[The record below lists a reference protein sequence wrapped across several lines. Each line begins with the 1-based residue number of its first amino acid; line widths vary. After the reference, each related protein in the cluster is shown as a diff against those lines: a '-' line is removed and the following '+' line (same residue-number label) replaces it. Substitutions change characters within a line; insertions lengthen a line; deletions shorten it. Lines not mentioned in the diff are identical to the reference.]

1 MHAPALARI
10 GLLLLLLPLAGPGC
24 RPANDAPDPPRLRLP
39 PPPPAAARFL
49 IEAQHAFRQGNWQV
63 ALALTDSA
71 EHQAPP
77 DHRAFRADVAFLRG
91 RIYGDLN
98 QVDQAVAA
106 YEQVLALDPTYR
118 GARLNLGN
126 LAFRRG
132 RLREALTHY
141 REELAVQDDP
151 RVRVYMGHAYAELG
165 RVDSARQAYEQALAR
180 NDSLA
185 EAHIRLAVLLEDN
198 GELEQALARARRA
211 LALKPNDPDYR
222 YIAGNLLLQNG
233 LLAEAE
239 AELRRTIEQQP
250 THAKAHY
257 SLSVA
262 LARQGRQDDAQRYLA
277 RVDSLRQLEE
287 SLDTF
292 QRRTRLYP
300 DDPAAWA
307 TYGYALYRAG
317 RPADAI
323 RPLQVA
329 LHLGPGNPDVH
340 VLLANVYMSQRRPQD
355 ALPHYQ
361 AAVQQNPAMTDA
373 WINLGICRA
382 RLGDP
387 EGARQAWTKA
397 LDLAPNH
404 PQIRQYLASLPPS
417 P

>member
-1 MHAPALARI
+1 
-10 GLLLLLLPLAGPGC
+10 
-24 RPANDAPDPPRLRLP
+24 
-39 PPPPAAARFL
+39 
-49 IEAQHAFRQGNWQV
+49 
-63 ALALTDSA
+63 
-71 EHQAPP
+71 
-77 DHRAFRADVAFLRG
+77 
-91 RIYGDLN
+91 
-98 QVDQAVAA
+98 
-106 YEQVLALDPTYR
+106 
-118 GARLNLGN
+118 
-126 LAFRRG
+126 
-132 RLREALTHY
+132 
-141 REELAVQDDP
+141 
-151 RVRVYMGHAYAELG
+151 MGHAYAELG

-340 VLLANVYMSQRRPQD
+340 VLLANAYMSRHRPQD

-361 AAVQQNPAMTDA
+361 AAVQQNPAMVDA